1 MPQLFQLDALCNLP
15 FTATPAN
22 SAMKYALP
30 TAKFLPRAQIT
41 AQNLG
46 LNNKKDTP
54 MRDLMT
60 LPTLN
65 TDAVA
70 QAVPAQLPPAMRF
83 SWEAKP

>member
-1 MPQLFQLDALCNLP
+1 
-15 FTATPAN
+15 
-22 SAMKYALP
+22 
-30 TAKFLPRAQIT
+30 
-41 AQNLG
+41 
-46 LNNKKDTP
+46 

-70 QAVPAQLPPAMRF
+70 QAVPAQLQPAMRF

>member
-41 AQNLG
+41 AQKLRLKQQKG
-46 LNNKKDTP
+46 YTH
-54 MRDLMT
+54 
-60 LPTLN
+60 
-65 TDAVA
+65 A
-70 QAVPAQLPPAMRF
+70 
-83 SWEAKP
+83 